1 VPVTF
6 TVIFIC
12 GVLGNGLVM
21 FVIMCMKRRA
31 LRKVTNIYLI
41 NLAVADLLVLLFCVP
56 FTGLTYTLE
65 SWPFGKFV
73 CKMVDYLMMTSM
85 ASSIWTMAA
94 MSIDR
99 YCAVVG
105 PNCIKPYRTVRS
117 TVGVLASIWVVNAI
131 LFSPLLIMAQIGFDE
146 YEIEVLSHCFQ
157 KYPNRQ
163 SKRAYLVGVFLGY
176 YVLPLIVT
184 TASYFLLT
192 RNMWGN
198 IGPKLSRVH
207 TLRAI
212 RRHRHVCLMVLIMVC
227 VFGIC
232 WLPVYAVNLYN
243 EFSSEDDQFHEG
255 VYVVLVVGHC
265 LSYLNSALNP
275 IIYSFM
281 SHIFRQCCKE

>member
-1 VPVTF
+1 MAIHGSPQVTTQSDYDGHTNDDAMPVMVERYMVPVTF

-73 CKMVDYLMMTSM
+73 CKFYACTSNDIPLITVTYHQGKMVDYLMMTSM

-105 PNCIKPYRTVRS
+105 PNCIKPYR
-117 TVGVLASIWVVNAI
+117 
-131 LFSPLLIMAQIGFDE
+131 
-146 YEIEVLSHCFQ
+146 
-157 KYPNRQ
+157 
-163 SKRAYLVGVFLGY
+163 
-176 YVLPLIVT
+176 
-184 TASYFLLT
+184 
-192 RNMWGN
+192 
-198 IGPKLSRVH
+198 
-207 TLRAI
+207 
-212 RRHRHVCLMVLIMVC
+212 
-227 VFGIC
+227 
-232 WLPVYAVNLYN
+232 
-243 EFSSEDDQFHEG
+243 
-255 VYVVLVVGHC
+255 
-265 LSYLNSALNP
+265 
-275 IIYSFM
+275 
-281 SHIFRQCCKE
+281 